1 MIAKQIKGKSFR
13 GCVSYVLSKEGAEMI
28 HSNMLGETVDEL
40 SREFGQTRKLKP
52 NLEKCVYHASLSLP
66 QGEALNK
73 QQWGEISQKYMREM
87 GFEGSQFLS
96 VIHKDTEHQHIHI
109 IASRIRL
116 DGTVVSDSHDYKRSE
131 KVIRGFEIEYGL
143 ERVKPSRDVGISA
156 PTRGELRKILKERN
170 PSIKMRLQKIINDA
184 TTEKQSMTSF
194 INKLESEGVG
204 VIANISEK
212 TGHIS
217 GISFVLDGELMKGSD
232 LGKSFTWGK
241 LKNRGINYGI
251 EQEKQRVIEHA
262 RRVRETGLQ
271 RSHNKN
277 ERANAK
283 YIKSFR
289 TSSPKNSRSNGKGL
303 NERSERDKLSNYR
316 HGESNLKFI
325 SELFKNDGEDRILSD
340 GHDERQSEFALKG
353 NQNEANKL
361 FNSYNFDRPFGPDS
375 FTKDLLRDSKEL
387 LSSKK
392 FGTSPRGES
401 DELGELRGESS
412 SDIHRARSERNKDD
426 DQSRKKRLKEKD
438 RRKAKSKKRGLDLG
452 F

>member
-28 HSNMLGETVDEL
+28 HTNMLGETVNEL

-52 NLEKCVYHASLSLP
+52 NLKKCVYHASLSLP
-66 QGEALNK
+66 QGEGLNK
-73 QQWGEISQKYMREM
+73 QQWGEISQKYMKEM
-87 GFEGSQFLS
+87 GFEGSQFMA

-116 DGTVVSDSHDYKRSE
+116 DGTVVSDSNDYKRSE
-131 KVIRGFEIEYGL
+131 KIIRGFEVEYGL
-143 ERVKPSRDVGISA
+143 ERVRPSRDVGISA

-170 PSIKMRLQKIINDA
+170 PSIRMRLQKIINDA

-194 INKLESEGVG
+194 INKLELEGVG

-217 GISFVLDGELMKGSD
+217 GISFVLNGEQMKGSD

-262 RRVRETGLQ
+262 RRVRETSLQ
-271 RSHNKN
+271 HSHNKN
-277 ERANAK
+277 ERSNAK
-283 YIKSFR
+283 YVEGSR
-289 TSSPKNSRSNGKGL
+289 ASSSKNSRSNGKGL
-303 NERSERDKLSNYR
+303 NERSERDKLSNYK

-340 GHDERQSEFALKG
+340 GHDERESEFALKR
-353 NQNEANKL
+353 NKKESKKL
-361 FNSYNFDRPFGPDS
+361 FNNHNFDCPFGTDS
-375 FTKDLLRDSKEL
+375 FTKDLFRDSRKL
-387 LSSKK
+387 
-392 FGTSPRGES
+392 PREMESIFSDREES
-401 DELGELRGESS
+401 DELAEFRGESA
-412 SDIHRARSERNKDD
+412 SDIQRKRSESDKTNDR
-426 DQSRKKRLKEKD
+426 SRKRRLKEKD

-452 F
+452 L